1 MVIQFYDNP
10 RAWWLL
16 SIEEHRKWKFLST
29 VVYNFSY
36 ILHFKVST
44 YMKPMMAQSV
54 LRINLKINRYG
65 LQSASKTRYVLL
77 QEQSVNL
84 KRDKHWTLFCI
95 CKTISAKTRPKV
107 LLNSSDKISNPK
119 MKFDILVVTSFLKR
133 KVCHLVSFSYSS
145 FLYEN
150 QENWHEVLHSCFPTM
165 FSINVISNI

>member
-1 MVIQFYDNP
+1 MKTQ
-10 RAWWLL
+10 L
-16 SIEEHRKWKFLST
+16 SLCFFIFR
-29 VVYNFSY
+29 
-36 ILHFKVST
+36 
-44 YMKPMMAQSV
+44 
-54 LRINLKINRYG
+54 
-65 LQSASKTRYVLL
+65 
-77 QEQSVNL
+77 
-84 KRDKHWTLFCI
+84 RDCHDI

-165 FSINVISNI
+165 FSINVISNIYCAYNRIQNGFSFQTIAKHFKFLRKVFLVKVLHACLMFQLVFLLFPTFFINK